1 MDDSEVIYHVSEYQ
15 AGDTIYGICNIG
27 YVFKEGLCPQDVIRS
42 YYYKIIPKKNCLTI
56 LSETKSCIAIMT
68 TESTII
74 YQDKNNIVRK
84 NIETGAAKIL
94 YTRKNTD
101 ENMQI
106 YVHEE
111 FLQIEEGL
119 DYSWVKWN

>member
-1 MDDSEVIYHVSEYQ
+1 MLGKGS
-15 AGDTIYGICNIG
+15 N
-27 YVFKEGLCPQDVIRS
+27 P
-42 YYYKIIPKKNCLTI
+42 
-56 LSETKSCIAIMT
+56 IMT

-106 YVHEE
+106 NVHEE